1 MFESEADILEA
12 LQDAEHNYAY
22 FNRTIDAIRL
32 LEIYEIIEIY
42 STQQNLEESEP
53 DFLEL

>member
-1 MFESEADILEA
+1 MFENEADILEA
-12 LQDAEHNYAY
+12 LRDAEHNYAY

-32 LEIYEIIEIY
+32 LEIYKIIEIY
-42 STQQNLEESEP
+42 SIQQNLEESEP